1 MIYIV
6 KKLSILFLMTIG
18 CLSAFSQSAGRKT
31 LPIMKAWN
39 LWQDSSAT
47 WQNDS
52 LYLPE
57 NIDLPDLAL
66 KAPEPTGGWNIL
78 DKLPKDGVKVDLPA
92 LVEEY
97 FTPDGKITTYLPG
110 VYWFWKDINIPAD
123 WKGKTVQLKIESA
136 RLRIE
141 IFVNATLVG
150 YDIVGDVPYS
160 CLLTSAL
167 HYGKR
172 NRIAI
177 RVTNPGG
184 NQRGWEDYGAVSWGN
199 YLLPASRNFGGI
211 NGKVELVATD
221 NTYIDDIFVRNL
233 RTPDYRSIEVRST
246 INNHRTTALNA
257 RINYEIL
264 PAAGGAAIYTGTE
277 ELSIPAGNEPILV
290 KKQITCPD
298 AVLWN
303 IETPTLYVC
312 KVTLT
317 GQTAGQAGQTPIDVT
332 NQRFGFRVFEVSIAE
347 GETQAHY
354 FINGKRMIF
363 KGGID
368 FGYYAFTGYPT
379 EEMALKSVLA
389 AKSIGQNAFTFHRR
403 IGYPIVLDK
412 ADERGLFLHEEP
424 GGLHTGGQGYDV
436 SATSFSAALM
446 HEKAR
451 RMVLRDRN
459 HPSLIIYCLSNED
472 NTWTPLRQ
480 QVMEEINRLDDTRLV
495 FNSSGGYI
503 GGNSS
508 GYGLFIQHIRPY
520 ESHIRPDFTDNH
532 TVGAAAFFDE
542 ADFNMHDPIDGNANI
557 LYWGEVKCY
566 SGPDNWY
573 ETGKMFHEIKKAKGA
588 AYKGYNYSHYLA
600 PGQKTEAFF
609 AKHRMANSGSGVI
622 RTPGD
627 ISKAA
632 GSGKMYNDARNA
644 QNIMSYNQADG
655 YAINAWSGG
664 NGLEGNSGWYSGL
677 VDDARNVR
685 GDTSI
690 YAYYIR
696 PLQIVIQRRTVISY
710 GETGGKTFSASGKPA
725 FRIKLINQ
733 GILPAGNYKLVL
745 KLKDGAGVY
754 DDSYRKEIPVQVTGG
769 NVYAQDIYA
778 NYIIELKETLRGGF
792 VTLEGEL
799 FNTRNEKVTDGAEQ
813 ILLTNR
819 PSFKD
824 NFNGLTGEVYDWPAA
839 RKALENAHAAV
850 TDFDPAKASHY
861 IAAAGNPDN
870 GTLDAMLSKVKD
882 NGTTLLVKLDSIW
895 AKKLKEKGVLSTAV
909 TEWGAPQSGHWVG
922 NGFGYIDYFVG
933 PTGLLN
939 RRTIGTNGWEVPGNP
954 NGFYPFESDYPTHVF
969 GTYVARPDIFRVLIG
984 TIDYGKGTIILAPT
998 YPVDGKHPL
1007 NDLLFYNMLSMKIK

>member
-1 MIYIV
+1 MR
-6 KKLSILFLMTIG
+6 KLSILFLMTIG

-31 LPIMKAWN
+31 LPVMKAWN

-57 NIDLPDLAL
+57 NVDLTALAL
-66 KAPEPTGGWNIL
+66 TAPEPSGGWKTL

-92 LVEEY
+92 MVEEY
-97 FTPDGKITTYLPG
+97 FTPDGKVTTFLPG

-123 WKGKTVQLKIESA
+123 WKGKTVQLKLESA

-160 CLLTSAL
+160 CHLTSAL
-167 HYGKR
+167 LYGKR

-184 NQRGWEDYGAVSWGN
+184 NPFRGWGDYDGLSWGN
-199 YLLPASRNFGGI
+199 YLLPDSRNFGGI
-211 NGKVELVATD
+211 NGSVELVATD

-246 INNHRTTALNA
+246 IHNHRATALNV

-264 PAAGGAAIYTGTE
+264 PVSGGAAIYTGTE
-277 ELSIPAGNEPILV
+277 ELLIPAGNEPITV

-298 AVLWN
+298 AALWN

-312 KVTLT
+312 KVTLA
-317 GQTAGQAGQTPIDVT
+317 GQTAGQPPIDAT
-332 NQRFGFRVFEVSIAE
+332 DQRFGFRVFEVSIAE

-354 FINGKRMIF
+354 FINGKRIIF
-363 KGGID
+363 KSGID
-368 FGYYAFTGYPT
+368 FGYYAFTGSYPT

-389 AKSIGQNAFTFHRR
+389 AKSIGHNAFNFHRHL
-403 IGYPIVLDK
+403 GYPIVLDK
-412 ADERGLFLHEEP
+412 ADEKGLFLYEEP
-424 GGLHTGGQGYDV
+424 GGLNTDGYDV
-436 SATSFSAALM
+436 AATPFSAALM
-446 HEKAR
+446 YEKVR

-459 HPSLIIYCLSNED
+459 HPSLIIYCLTNED
-472 NTWTPLRQ
+472 NNWNPFRQ
-480 QVMEEINRLDDTRLV
+480 KVMEEINRLDDTRLV
-495 FNSSGGYI
+495 FNSSGAR
-503 GGNSS
+503 GG
-508 GYGLFIQHIRPY
+508 GYGLSIQHIRPY
-520 ESHIRPDFTDNH
+520 ESHRRLDFTDNH
-532 TVGAAAFFDE
+532 TVGSGAFFAE
-542 ADFNMHDPIDGNANI
+542 ADFNMHEPTDGNANI

-566 SGPDNWY
+566 TGPDNWY
-573 ETGKMFHEIKKAKGA
+573 EIAKMFHELKKTKGA
-588 AYKGYNYSHYLA
+588 AYKGYNYSHYLDA
-600 PGQKTEAFF
+600 GKKIEAFF
-609 AKHRMANSGSGVI
+609 TRHRMANSGSGVI

-632 GSGKMYNDARNA
+632 GIGKMYNDARNA
-644 QNIMSYNQADG
+644 QNIMSYNRADG

-664 NGLEGNSGWYSGL
+664 NGLDGQSGWYSGL

-690 YAYYIR
+690 YAYYTR
-696 PLQIVIQRRTVISY
+696 PLQIVIQRRTGIY
-710 GETGGKTFSASGKPA
+710 AETGGKAFAVQEKQPGKPA
-725 FRIKLINQ
+725 FRIRLINQ

-754 DDSYRKEIPVQVTGG
+754 DESYRKELPVQVSGG
-769 NVYAQDIYA
+769 NVYAQDICD
-778 NYIIELKETLRGGF
+778 NYVIIVKENLRGGF

-799 FNTRNEKVTDGAEQ
+799 FNTKNEKVTDGAEQ
-813 ILLTNR
+813 VLLTNR

-839 RKALENAHAAV
+839 RQALENAHAAV
-850 TDFDPAKASHY
+850 ADFDPAKASHY
-861 IAAAGNPDN
+861 IAAAGNPDDR
-870 GTLDAMLSKVKD
+870 TLDAMLSKVKD
-882 NGTTLLVKLDSIW
+882 SGTTLLVKLDTIW
-895 AKKLKEKGVLSTAV
+895 AKKLKEKNVLSAAV
-909 TEWGAPQSGHWVG
+909 TEWGAHQRGFWDG

-933 PTGLLN
+933 NTGLN
-939 RRTIGTNGWEVPGNP
+939 DRQTIGTTGWEAGHPD
-954 NGFYPFESDYPTHVF
+954 GFYPFESDYPTHVF
-969 GTYVARPDIFRVLIG
+969 GTYVARPDIIRVLIG
-984 TIDYGKGTIILAPT
+984 TIDYGKGKIILAPA
-998 YPVDGKHPL
+998 YPVDGNYPFY
-1007 NDLLFYNMLSMKIK
+1007 DLLFYNMLSMKIK

>member
-1 MIYIV
+1 M

-31 LPIMKAWN
+31 LPVMKAWN

-57 NIDLPDLAL
+57 NVDLTALAL
-66 KAPEPTGGWNIL
+66 TAPEPSGGWKTL

-92 LVEEY
+92 MVEEY
-97 FTPDGKITTYLPG
+97 FTPDGKVTTFLPG

-160 CLLTSAL
+160 CHLTNALL
-167 HYGKR
+167 YGKR

-184 NQRGWEDYGAVSWGN
+184 NRRGWEDYPAMSWGN
-199 YLLPASRNFGGI
+199 YPLPASRNFGGI

-246 INNHRTTALNA
+246 IHNHRTTALNA
-257 RINYEIL
+257 RISYEIL
-264 PAAGGAAIYTGTE
+264 PASGGAAIYTGTE
-277 ELSIPAGNEPILV
+277 ELLIPAGNEPITV

-303 IETPTLYVC
+303 IETPALYVC
-312 KVTLT
+312 KVTLA
-317 GQTAGQAGQTPIDVT
+317 GQTAGQPPIDAT
-332 NQRFGFRVFEVSIAE
+332 DQRFGFRVFEVSIAK

-354 FINGKRMIF
+354 FINGKRIIF

-368 FGYYAFTGYPT
+368 FGYYAFTGGYPT

-389 AKSIGQNAFTFHRR
+389 AKSIGQNAFNFHRR
-403 IGYPIVLDK
+403 LGYPIVLDK
-412 ADERGLFLHEEP
+412 ADEKGLFLHEEP
-424 GGLHTGGQGYDV
+424 GGLHTEGHYDV
-436 SATSFSAALM
+436 SATPFAAALM
-446 HEKAR
+446 QEKTR
-451 RMVLRDRN
+451 RMVLRDRS
-459 HPSLIIYCLSNED
+459 HPSLIIYCLTNED
-472 NTWTPLRQ
+472 NTWNPFRQ
-480 QVMEEINRLDDTRLV
+480 QVMEEINRLDGTRLV
-495 FNSSGGYI
+495 FNSSGG
-503 GGNSS
+503 SED
-508 GYGLFIQHIRPY
+508 LFIPHIRPY
-520 ESHIRPDFTDNH
+520 ESDIRPDFTDNH
-532 TVGAAAFFDE
+532 TVGSGAFFE
-542 ADFNMHDPIDGNANI
+542 EIDFDMHTSIDGNANI

-566 SGPDNWY
+566 TGPDNWY
-573 ETGKMFHEIKKAKGA
+573 EIGKMFNEIKKAKGA

-600 PGQKTEAFF
+600 PGKKIEAFF
-609 AKHRMANSGSGVI
+609 TRHHMANSGSGVI

-632 GSGKMYNDARNA
+632 GSGKMYSDGRNA
-644 QNIMSYNQADG
+644 QNIMSYDRTDG

-664 NGLEGNSGWYSGL
+664 NGLEGGSGWYSGL
-677 VDDARNVR
+677 VDDARNIR

-690 YAYYIR
+690 YTYYIR
-696 PLQIVIQRRTVISY
+696 PLQIVIQRRPFIY
-710 GETGGKTFSASGKPA
+710 NAGGKTFSPSGFASGKPA

-733 GILPAGNYKLVL
+733 GILPAGNYTLVL

-754 DDSYRKEIPVQVTGG
+754 DENYRHEVPIQVTGG

-778 NYIIELKETLRGGF
+778 NCFIELKKNLRGGF
-792 VTLEGEL
+792 VTLEAEL
-799 FNTRNEKVTDGAEQ
+799 FNTKNEKVTDGAEQ
-813 ILLTNR
+813 VLLTNR

-824 NFNGLTGEVYDWPAA
+824 NFNGLAGEVYDWTAA
-839 RKALENAHAAV
+839 RQALENAHATV

-861 IAAAGNPDN
+861 IAAAGNPDDR
-870 GTLDAMLSKVKD
+870 TLDAMLSKVKD
-882 NGTTLLVKLDSIW
+882 NGTTLLVKLDTIW
-895 AKKLKEKGVLSTAV
+895 AKKLKEKNVLSAAV
-909 TEWGAPQSGHWVG
+909 TEWGAHQNGFWNG

-933 PTGLLN
+933 NTGLN
-939 RRTIGTNGWEVPGNP
+939 DRQTVGTTGWEVPGHP

-969 GTYVARPDIFRVLIG
+969 GTYVARPDIIRVLIG
-984 TIDYGKGTIILAPT
+984 TIDYGKGKIILAPT
-998 YPVDGKHPL
+998 YPVDGNHPF